1 MSSCQRGSAVGGS
14 VAVAAARRELA
25 VAAAR
30 LAEVSLAYADDRIA
44 DARVEVAS
52 TSAAGGGRGVRR
64 PRPGEFVADELSVVL
79 REQPWTVRCLLAR
92 SRRLESGLPAVW
104 AAFGCGDVD
113 AEQVQVIDRVA
124 RRVVEPATLVAIDEA
139 VVGAAQTR
147 CPKQLKVWL
156 LRLVVALEPEAF
168 AQRHQR
174 ALAERRVSVV
184 QGADGMGYVTGE
196 VSAQDAAAIDAT
208 LAAVARDLGADDPR
222 SEQQRRADVFAD
234 LLLGRLRLIDPDEC
248 DDADHSD
255 EHDEPVGA
263 DPDADGAV
271 DPADDATWEPR
282 TAEPEATGPGAAGSS
297 TAGQGAAGRRPAGA
311 WLEVEDIDPD
321 TGELL
326 GTHHE
331 WVDADGDDF
340 DRPDD
345 AAGDAAGDDADG
357 DAFDGDPP
365 PRPTLAGSGPAGR
378 WWSGVSTV
386 RRRRIV
392 RIGLVV
398 PLSSVLGLNEAPG
411 ELADRSAPVPAPVI
425 RELIAAAGL
434 DDGGHGDE
442 VLFTRLLTDD
452 QGRLLD
458 TTELGRYPSARL
470 AEAVRLRA
478 GTCKFPTCSVPADRC
493 DLDHHD
499 PQPRGPTAGRNL
511 DPGCRRH
518 HLGKTFAWLASVR
531 DHDAVDWTLPD
542 ATHYSCID
550 DPLLTG
556 CFPATG

>member
-1 MSSCQRGSAVGGS
+1 M
-14 VAVAAARRELA
+14 
-25 VAAAR
+25 
-30 LAEVSLAYADDRIA
+30 
-44 DARVEVAS
+44 
-52 TSAAGGGRGVRR
+52 
-64 PRPGEFVADELSVVL
+64 
-79 REQPWTVRCLLAR
+79 
-92 SRRLESGLPAVW
+92 
-104 AAFGCGDVD
+104 
-113 AEQVQVIDRVA
+113 QVIDRVA

-234 LLLGRLRLIDPDEC
+234 LLLGRLRLLDP
-248 DDADHSD
+248 D
-255 EHDEPVGA
+255 EHDEHDEHDDDDHFDGRGEPAGA

-271 DPADDATWEPR
+271 DPTDDANSGPGV
-282 TAEPEATGPGAAGSS
+282 AEPHPGGPGTTGS
-297 TAGQGAAGRRPAGA
+297 TGVGRRPAGT

-326 GTHHE
+326 GTHNE

-340 DRPDD
+340 DGEDFDD
-345 AAGDAAGDDADG
+345 
-357 DAFDGDPP
+357 DPP
-365 PRPTLAGSGPAGR
+365 PRPTPPGSGPAGR
-378 WWSGVSTV
+378 WWSGVQTV

-398 PLSSVLGLNEAPG
+398 PLSSVLGLGDTPG
-411 ELADRSAPVPAPVI
+411 ELADRSAPIPAPAI

-458 TTELGRYPSARL
+458 TAELGRYPSARL

-478 GTCKFPTCSVPADRC
+478 GSCKFPTCTVPADRC

-531 DHDAVDWTLPD
+531 DQDAVDWTLPD
-542 ATHYSCID
+542 ATHYTYVD

-556 CFPATG
+556 ASGPSP